1 MRLFLNGRFLSQVTT
16 GVQRMARE
24 FTRALDTLIADGTF
38 GDIDATLLVQSNA
51 RLGDFAPRGIRIK
64 EVRGATGHVWEQF
77 LLPRHIS
84 GGTLLNLGNTVP
96 IVSLARSE
104 QVAVVLHDLSYR
116 IYPQAYR
123 WRYRVAHGAMDG
135 LLSRKVD
142 PLITVSQSER
152 ETIGRLYPHAADRIV
167 VAQNGSWMA
176 DQLEPVAVLAQDRER
191 HGLYVGSLSLRK
203 NVEGV
208 LATAISLARE
218 RGLRFK
224 MVGESNAILSEIATH
239 IPDDLRHLI
248 EFCGQVED
256 QASLKALYRGA
267 SFLLFPS
274 FYEASALPPMEAMAQ
289 RCPVIVSSIPS
300 LIERCGDAALYCDPD
315 DLSSIHAA
323 ACRILDDETLR
334 DTLIRRGEDRARHY
348 TWRAQAKIIVAAL
361 RDRSR

>member
-51 RLGDFAPRGIRIK
+51 RLGDLALKAIRIK
-64 EVRGATGHVWEQF
+64 EVRGATGHIWEQF
-77 LLPRHIS
+77 LLPLHVS

-96 IVSLARSE
+96 IVSLVRPGH
-104 QVAVVLHDLSYR
+104 VAVVLHDLSYR
-116 IYPQAYR
+116 IYPKAYR
-123 WRYRVAHGAMDG
+123 RRYRVAHGVMDCMM
-135 LLSRKVD
+135 SRKVD
-142 PLITVSQSER
+142 PIITVSQSER
-152 ETIGRLYPHAADRIV
+152 EMIGRLYPHAVDRIV

-176 DQLEPVAVLAQDRER
+176 DQLEPVAVRGQDRER

-208 LATAISLARE
+208 LATAITLARQ

-224 MVGESNAILSEIATH
+224 MVGESNSILNEIATH

-256 QASLKALYRGA
+256 QTSLKALYRGA

-289 RCPVIVSSIPS
+289 RCPVIVSTTPS
-300 LIERCGDAALYCDPD
+300 LVERCGDAALYCDPD
-315 DLSSIHAA
+315 DLSSINAA
-323 ACRILDDETLR
+323 ACRMLDDKILRETL
-334 DTLIRRGEDRARHY
+334 IKRGEERARHY
-348 TWRAQAKIIVAAL
+348 TWRAQAKVIVAAL
-361 RDRSR
+361 RERSR

>member
-1 MRLFLNGRFLSQVTT
+1 MQLFLNGRFLSQVTT

-51 RLGDFAPRGIRIK
+51 RFGDLAPGAIRIK
-64 EVRGATGHVWEQF
+64 EVGGATGHMWEQF
-77 LLPRHIS
+77 LLPHHVS
-84 GGTLLNLGNTVP
+84 GGALLNLGNTVP
-96 IVSLARSE
+96 IVSLVRPG

-116 IYPQAYR
+116 IHPKAYR
-123 WRYRVAHGAMDG
+123 RRYRIAHGAMDG
-135 LLSRKVD
+135 LLARKVD
-142 PLITVSQSER
+142 LIVTVSQSER

-176 DQLEPVAVLAQDRER
+176 DQLEPVAARAQDQQR

-208 LATAISLARE
+208 LATAISLARK

-224 MVGESNAILSEIATH
+224 MVGESNAILNEIATH

-256 QASLKALYRGA
+256 QASLKALYRSA

-289 RCPVIVSSIPS
+289 RCPVIVSNISS
-300 LIERCGDAALYCDPD
+300 LVERCGNAALYCDPH
-315 DLSSIHAA
+315 DLSSMSDA
-323 ACRILDDETLR
+323 ACRVLDDETLR
-334 DTLIRRGEDRARHY
+334 HTLIRRGEERASSY
-348 TWRAQAKIIVAAL
+348 TWRAQAKTIVAAL
-361 RDRSR
+361 RERSR